1 MKKFIHLSKEK
12 LILYFCST
20 THAFTHAVMLSIPPL
35 IALIRQEF
43 GFSYTQVF
51 TYVTISGML
60 YGFGAVPAGYMA
72 DKWGSLKTIQLGIA
86 VSVAGLMGL
95 FFSSSIPAFALFLI
109 IIGMGSSVYH
119 PSGLNAISKAF
130 AAKRGD
136 AMGKHGFIGNF
147 GQVIAPTV
155 VAFLGAQFGWRSGF
169 LLWGA
174 LGVLLLIWNLYLTK
188 SKAEESKKETF
199 SQDYFGSLRRV
210 INFAVGLVLVLTIL
224 RGLYYRGT
232 VTITPSYIT
241 DVLGRSVMQAGLLTS
256 LLLGTGGVAQL
267 IGGRWVDKLGTKKPI
282 IIFTI
287 LSVVS
292 LSFIVIASN
301 SYILMVGIVL
311 FGFSFFG
318 AQPAVNTLIAEIA
331 HESIRGGFYGLT
343 FLTRFGMSFLSPLL
357 AGVIADNFGLTYPYY
372 MFIFFTVLALGS
384 IFLITS
390 NRSD

>member
-1 MKKFIHLSKEK
+1 MKENKLLSKKK
-12 LILYFCST
+12 LLLYFCST
-20 THAFTHAVMLSIPPL
+20 SHAFTHAVMLSVPPL

-43 GFSYTQVF
+43 GFSYTQIF

-60 YGFGAVPAGYMA
+60 YGFGAVPAGYIS
-72 DKWGSLKTIQLGIA
+72 DRWGSLKTIQLGIT

-95 FFSSSIPAFALFLI
+95 FFSSTIFTFAFFLI
-109 IIGMGSSVYH
+109 MMGIGSSVYH

-130 AAKRGD
+130 TQKRGD

-155 VAFLGAQFGWRSGF
+155 AAFLGAEFGWRSGF
-169 LLWGA
+169 LVWGI
-174 LGVLLLIWNLYLTK
+174 LGIFLLIWSFYLIKMRTEK
-188 SKAEESKKETF
+188 EVEGPSKG
-199 SQDYFGSLRRV
+199 YFGSLRAI
-210 INFAVGLVLVLTIL
+210 INFSVGLVLILTIL

-256 LLLGTGGVAQL
+256 LLLGAGGVAQL
-267 IGGRWVDKLGTKKPI
+267 IGGRLADRLGTKKPI

-287 LSVVS
+287 LSILS
-292 LSFIVIASN
+292 LSFIVLAAN
-301 SYILMVGIVL
+301 SYLLIAGVIL

-318 AQPAVNTLIAEIA
+318 AQPAVNTLIAKIA

-357 AGVIADNFGLTYPYY
+357 AGVIADSFGLTYPYF
-372 MFIFFTVLALGS
+372 MFIFFTALALGS
-384 IFLITS
+384 IFLIKW
-390 NRSD
+390 

>member
-1 MKKFIHLSKEK
+1 
-12 LILYFCST
+12 
-20 THAFTHAVMLSIPPL
+20 MLSIPPL

-43 GFSYTQVF
+43 EFSYTQVF
-51 TYVTISGML
+51 TYVTISGVL
-60 YGFGAVPAGYMA
+60 YGFGAIPAGYIS

-86 VSVAGLMGL
+86 ISVAGLIGL
-95 FFSSSIPAFALFLI
+95 FFSSSILAFAFFLI
-109 IIGMGSSVYH
+109 MIGLGSSVYH
-119 PSGLNAISKAF
+119 PSGLNAISKVF
-130 AAKRGD
+130 IQERGD

-147 GQVIAPTV
+147 GQVIAPTIA
-155 VAFLGAQFGWRSGF
+155 AFLGARFGWRSGF
-169 LLWGA
+169 LIWGI
-174 LGVLLLIWNLYLTK
+174 LGLFLLIWNFYLIKERT
-188 SKAEESKKETF
+188 EEEVKGS
-199 SQDYFGSLRRV
+199 SGDYFKALRAI
-210 INFAVGLVLVLTIL
+210 INFSVGLVLVLTIL

-256 LLLGTGGVAQL
+256 LLLGAGGIAQL
-267 IGGRWVDKLGTKKPI
+267 IGGRLADKLGTKKPI

-287 LSVVS
+287 LSIVS
-292 LSFIVIASN
+292 LTFIVLATN
-301 SYILMVGIVL
+301 SYVLIVGIIL

-331 HESIRGGFYGLT
+331 HKSIRGGFYGLT

-384 IFLITS
+384 IFLIRPI
-390 NRSD
+390 RSG